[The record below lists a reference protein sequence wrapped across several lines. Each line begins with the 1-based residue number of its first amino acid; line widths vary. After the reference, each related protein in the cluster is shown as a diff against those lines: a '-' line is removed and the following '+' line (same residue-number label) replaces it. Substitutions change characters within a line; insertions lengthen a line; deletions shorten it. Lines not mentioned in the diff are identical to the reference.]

1 MTHFLVKRSPYLL
14 YACLSTV
21 WKSTKDNGLPRIS
34 FHMARVNG
42 ADIKRFVFGGGGEV
56 VWVEPRWCKRIAF
69 FSHLIDKGFTHKA
82 SKKTKI
88 IQMGFCVGQLGR
100 VQILLVAGSYH
111 LQRRR
116 EMDGMCCLARW
127 VGTGCYWDRAFVMI
141 QVERILYETFLV
153 LHRKEGRTLPWHT
166 AKIVSDF
173 FSFKFDF

>member
-1 MTHFLVKRSPYLL
+1 MLVCLQSESPQKIM
-14 YACLSTV
+14 ACPGLASIWLVWTALISNAIFWGAGKVSELQST
-21 WKSTKDNGLPRIS
+21 
-34 FHMARVNG
+34 
-42 ADIKRFVFGGGGEV
+42 
-56 VWVEPRWCKRIAF
+56 AF